1 MDSIEAPR
9 YKKFKNEI
17 YDREQMIK
25 LLDLAKI
32 QKWNYLL
39 IWLLD

>member
-25 LLDLAKI
+25 LLDLAKKYRNGI
-32 QKWNYLL
+32 TY
-39 IWLLD
+39 